1 MTTALLAPLS
11 LEFYGIR
18 FSEPA
23 ILALPLIV
31 AVIYFSVAS
40 FVWLYRDA
48 EERGKKGWTALLLVL
63 LTGWPIS
70 FLWWFWLRPEGE
82 RHPIN
87 WKLLQSSQNR
97 RKDSGRAIVFVQMRI
112 SSRSMSPTGPGRSN
126 LTVTKQKPFIAGQP
140 LLQRINAASDQT

>member
-1 MTTALLAPLS
+1 MTSYLLAPLS
-11 LEFYGIR
+11 IEFHGFR

-23 ILALPLIV
+23 IVVGPLIV
-31 AVIYFSVAS
+31 AAIYFSMAS
-40 FVWLYRDA
+40 VVWLYRDA
-48 EERGKKGWTALLLVL
+48 EQRGKKGWTALLLVL

-87 WKLLQSSQNR
+87 WKLLQSSGNR

-112 SSRSMSPTGPGRSN
+112 TARPKKRPESPCYS
-126 LTVTKQKPFIAGQP
+126 LTTPSEKPLIE
-140 LLQRINAASDQT
+140 I

>member
-1 MTTALLAPLS
+1 MSSNILSPLS
-11 LEFYGIR
+11 IEFHGFR

-23 ILALPLIV
+23 IFIVPLIV
-31 AVIYFSVAS
+31 GIIYFSIAS

-48 EERGKKGWTALLLVL
+48 EERGKKGRTAILLVL

-70 FLWWFWLRPEGE
+70 FLWWFWLRPKGE

-97 RKDSGRAIVFVQMRI
+97 RSDSGRIPVYVQGRVTATRWNGSGQVSLYTMTSQKALRGCERI
-112 SSRSMSPTGPGRSN
+112 F
-126 LTVTKQKPFIAGQP
+126 QEEE
-140 LLQRINAASDQT
+140 